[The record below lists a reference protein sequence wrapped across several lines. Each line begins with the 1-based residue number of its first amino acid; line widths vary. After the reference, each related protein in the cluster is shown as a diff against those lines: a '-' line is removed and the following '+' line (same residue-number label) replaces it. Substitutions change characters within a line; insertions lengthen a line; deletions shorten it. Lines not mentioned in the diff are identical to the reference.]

1 MLVMMRRRRCGGRN
15 SGSVSGPAN
24 RRRYR
29 SGGHSRIIACSDS
42 RTDEDKYR
50 CRRNFPFR
58 VSTRLGSNVNNPAPG
73 RLEIGQSAIV
83 LRLERSP
90 GALTDLVHAIREFRK
105 LADKSLTLQ
114 GSEYARAVQELNKAI
129 DKAEGLLQ

>member
-1 MLVMMRRRRCGGRN
+1 VPEL
-15 SGSVSGPAN
+15 
-24 RRRYR
+24 
-29 SGGHSRIIACSDS
+29 
-42 RTDEDKYR
+42 
-50 CRRNFPFR
+50 
-58 VSTRLGSNVNNPAPG
+58 
-73 RLEIGQSAIV
+73 GQSAIV

-105 LADKSLTLQ
+105 LADKPLTLQ